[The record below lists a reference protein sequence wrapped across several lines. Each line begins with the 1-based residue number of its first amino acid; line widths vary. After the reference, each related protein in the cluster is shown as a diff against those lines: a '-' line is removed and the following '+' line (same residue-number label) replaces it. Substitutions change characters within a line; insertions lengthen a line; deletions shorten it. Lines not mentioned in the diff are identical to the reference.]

1 VFDNDDVA
9 TYGLAQQ
16 VLRGEHA
23 WMERGIVAER

>member
-16 VLRGEHA
+16 VLRGEHG
-23 WMERGIVAER
+23 WLEGGIVGR